1 MPVSRLWNALAIFV
15 LGLTLGAGVLSAWL
29 FIRPQSRF
37 NPWPPP
43 PSTPSPAPAATTQPA
58 PTPMPPAALNPNAYP
73 TLPPEW
79 TKTPVPPPTAT
90 RTPRPTPTPTYTLSP
105 SPSHTPPPTPTPTAT
120 LPAEARV
127 TGVVG
132 HRQLYSLSC
141 EARSAADWAAFFG
154 LPVDELEFFNRL
166 PVSDNPETGFVG
178 DVNGDWGYLP
188 PQSYGVHA
196 GPVAE
201 LLRAYGASAQA
212 QRDLRWE
219 DLQAEIAA
227 GRPVIVWVVGHLWAG
242 VPVTYTASDGQ
253 TTTVGRY
260 EHTVI
265 LTGYTAKRVTV
276 VDGATTYAQ
285 PVATFLRSWSVLGN
299 MAILWRP

>member
-1 MPVSRLWNALAIFV
+1 M
-15 LGLTLGAGVLSAWL
+15 L
-29 FIRPQSRF
+29 F
-37 NPWPPP
+37 W
-43 PSTPSPAPAATTQPA
+43 
-58 PTPMPPAALNPNAYP
+58 
-73 TLPPEW
+73 
-79 TKTPVPPPTAT
+79 
-90 RTPRPTPTPTYTLSP
+90 
-105 SPSHTPPPTPTPTAT
+105 
-120 LPAEARV
+120 EA
-127 TGVVG
+127 
-132 HRQLYSLSC
+132 
-141 EARSAADWAAFFG
+141 
-154 LPVDELEFFNRL
+154 
-166 PVSDNPETGFVG
+166 
-178 DVNGDWGYLP
+178 
-188 PQSYGVHA
+188 
-196 GPVAE
+196 PVAE
-201 LLRAYGASAQA
+201 LLRAYRATDHA